1 MSQKNYLSRLYVK
14 HLSSDDPPYQV
25 NEDYQRFDQRNNLT
39 VGRPSWDDE
48 FTPLMR
54 KSLEVKIKKIKEE
67 KPGYQLKDY
76 SIFLAGGVSTFR
88 MGNAINHSNR
98 GVTSWSTLGNKL
110 PPRVDAWQGSPEEAA
125 KMVKRVGR
133 FFGASLVG
141 IVPLNKQYIY
151 SHAWWKDGTHKEIV
165 FSDVDKPVETEEQM
179 IIPEKMRW
187 VIVMGIP
194 MDVDMMDYTPSPLG
208 CAETRITYSKIGLI
222 VSGVAEF
229 LRGIGYNAIPSINDL
244 GLNIP
249 MAIDAGFC
257 EQGRNGKLISP
268 EFGPSMRLCKVI
280 TDLPMVR
287 DNPIRFGVREFCE
300 VCMKCADEC
309 PPNAISREKRTWSHD
324 SISCSSGHYTWHLD
338 NEACRKYW
346 SLGVAAN
353 CTACIRSCPFTKHP
367 GLVHELARTFISNF
381 SAVNPLFKTIDDWLG
396 YGYEKDGSRFWN
408 EEG

>member
-1 MSQKNYLSRLYVK
+1 MSSKNYLSKLYVK
-14 HLSSDDPPYQV
+14 RLPSDEPPYQV

-48 FTPLMR
+48 FTPLLRRSMKVR
-54 KSLEVKIKKIKEE
+54 VKKIES
-67 KPGYQLKDY
+67 GQSSYQLKDY
-76 SIFLAGGVSTFR
+76 SIFDAGGVSTFR

-110 PPRVDAWQGSPEEAA
+110 PPGVDAWKGSREEAA
-125 KMVKRVGR
+125 KMVKRVAR
-133 FFGASLVG
+133 FFGAQLVG
-141 IVPLNKQYIY
+141 VVPLNKQYIY
-151 SHAWWKDGTHKEIV
+151 SHAWWKDGAHKEIV
-165 FSDVDKPVETEEQM
+165 FADVDKPEETEAQM
-179 IIPEKMRW
+179 VIPEKMRW

-244 GLNIP
+244 GLNVP
-249 MAIDAGFC
+249 MAIDAGFG

-268 EFGPSMRLCKVI
+268 QFGPSMRLCKVI
-280 TDLPMVR
+280 TDLPMDR
-287 DNPIRFGVREFCE
+287 DTPICFGVTEFCE
-300 VCMKCADEC
+300 VCKKCAEEC
-309 PPNAISREKRTWSHD
+309 PPGAISKGKRSWSRD
-324 SISCSSGHYTWHLD
+324 SISCSPGHYTWHLD

-367 GLVHELARTFISNF
+367 GLVHEVARTFISNF
-381 SAVNPLFKTIDDWLG
+381 PVMDPLFKKVDDWMG

-408 EEG
+408 E